1 MSHAPDPS
9 AADSPTPLA
18 RPASASAWRTTFDL
32 LRPFLALVVVTGLF
46 CVTDVFVNGEKA
58 SFHTQRSMRTVAA
71 QTATVAVAAL
81 GMTVI
86 IIAGGI
92 DLSVGMAI
100 ALCATVLAWSLKED
114 AALLLVNGDS
124 VASATSKLKR
134 AEESLTRARSDAGK
148 TERALER
155 DATTDSPPTGS
166 ARTRPKTPD
175 EIAEDASR
183 VKAAEGGVELRKQRL
198 DRTKAAS
205 PRWTPWTPG
214 LALILAVGCGC
225 LCGFAN
231 GSLVSDLRLVPFIVT
246 LGTMQVYLGLA
257 KMIASET
264 TVRPDNAT
272 QVPAWI
278 GDLLS
283 VRPQALWFG
292 MPQAW
297 RPTLRV
303 PVDALKRFVE
313 GIGLPGGIT
322 MPLEGIVEFDGLP
335 SGVWLTLVMAAALA
349 AVLHYT
355 VFGRYVFALG
365 SNEATARLCGINVRW
380 NKIAIYTLGGLFV
393 GIAGLYQFSRLT
405 VGNPTSGSGLELK
418 VIASVVIGGGSLNGG
433 RGSVLGT
440 LTGALIMSV
449 ITSGCTALG
458 LTNPIQDMILGIII
472 VAAVTID
479 QLRQRKRAA

>member
-1 MSHAPDPS
+1 MSHAPDPR
-9 AADSPTPLA
+9 AADSPAPSA
-18 RPASASAWRTTFDL
+18 RPASSLPWRTAFDL
-32 LRPFLALVVVTGLF
+32 LRPFLALVVVTALF
-46 CVTDVFVNGEKA
+46 CAADWWINQEKA
-58 SFHTQRSMRTVAA
+58 SFYTSRSMRTVAA

-92 DLSVGMAI
+92 DLSVGTAI

-114 AALLLVNGDS
+114 VVLLVAHGDNVAGATQKLKAALAELDR
-124 VASATSKLKR
+124 SKN
-134 AEESLTRARSDAGK
+134 EPETTAGK
-148 TERALER
+148 ELVDRRKQHLER
-155 DATTDSPPTGS
+155 TQA
-166 ARTRPKTPD
+166 
-175 EIAEDASR
+175 ASR
-183 VKAAEGGVELRKQRL
+183 RW
-198 DRTKAAS
+198 T
-205 PRWTPWTPG
+205 RWTPCLALG
-214 LALILAVGCGC
+214 LALGCGC
-225 LCGFAN
+225 LCGLVN
-231 GSLVSDLRLVPFIVT
+231 GALVSYLRLVPFIVT

-257 KMIASET
+257 KMIAAET

-272 QVPAWI
+272 QVPAWF

-283 VRPQALWFG
+283 VRPQALW
-292 MPQAW
+292 
-297 RPTLRV
+297 L
-303 PVDALKRFVE
+303 
-313 GIGLPGGIT
+313 
-322 MPLEGIVEFDGLP
+322 GLP
-335 SGVWLTLVMAAALA
+335 SGVWFTLVLA
-349 AVLHYT
+349 VVLSAVLHFT

-380 NKIAIYTLGGLFV
+380 NKIAVYALSGLFV

-479 QLRQRKRAA
+479 QLRQRKQAT